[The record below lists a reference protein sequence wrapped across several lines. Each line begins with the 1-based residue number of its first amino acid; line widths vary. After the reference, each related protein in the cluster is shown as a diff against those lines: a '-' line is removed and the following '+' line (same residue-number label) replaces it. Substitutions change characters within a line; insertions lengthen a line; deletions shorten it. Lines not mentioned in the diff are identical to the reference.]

1 MNVMRSYADRK
12 AEALKAK
19 NTVQITY
26 DELERIRSMVS
37 DKTEEQEY
45 KTMVQSKRAELHAVS
60 QSKVAKWPNTAA
72 AERERKEYERIKKLE
87 DEEVSVIIVNLL

>member
-26 DELERIRSMVS
+26 DELERVRSMVS
-37 DKTEEQEY
+37 DKTEE
-45 KTMVQSKRAELHAVS
+45 
-60 QSKVAKWPNTAA
+60 
-72 AERERKEYERIKKLE
+72 
-87 DEEVSVIIVNLL
+87 

>member
-1 MNVMRSYADRK
+1 M
-12 AEALKAK
+12 
-19 NTVQITY
+19 ITY

-45 KTMVQSKRAELHAVS
+45 RTMVQSKRQELHQVS
-60 QSKVAKWPNTAA
+60 QNKVSKWPNTSA

-87 DEEVSVIIVNLL
+87 DEEVS

>member
-1 MNVMRSYADRK
+1 MM
-12 AEALKAK
+12 
-19 NTVQITY
+19 
-26 DELERIRSMVS
+26 
-37 DKTEEQEY
+37 
-45 KTMVQSKRAELHAVS
+45 QSKRAELHAVS